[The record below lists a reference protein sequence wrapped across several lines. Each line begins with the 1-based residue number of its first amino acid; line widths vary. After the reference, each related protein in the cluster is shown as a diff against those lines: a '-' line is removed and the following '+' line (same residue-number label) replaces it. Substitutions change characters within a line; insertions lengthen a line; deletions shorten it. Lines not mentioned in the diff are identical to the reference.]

1 MTEPPDLPKTTGPT
15 SNDASFTEDG
25 TRENSSSDF
34 TTGLAVGVGTIAIVG
49 LITAVFVSAAVVV
62 YFRCK
67 KRDKT
72 REREERE
79 DSPVYETIE
88 DYDNGTTPHMHNV
101 NRVQATTWQLH
112 DAMETHRPAAVEYLE
127 PQDVSREVTTERER
141 AIETSENMAY
151 IVIDRKERMT
161 FQDDTE
167 QEYTTLNGLVVQ

>member
-1 MTEPPDLPKTTGPT
+1 M
-15 SNDASFTEDG
+15 
-25 TRENSSSDF
+25 
-34 TTGLAVGVGTIAIVG
+34 GTIVIIAM
-49 LITAVFVSAAVVV
+49 ITAVFVTTAVVV
-62 YFRCK
+62 YFRYK

-88 DYDNGTTPHMHNV
+88 DYDNGTIPHMHSV
-101 NRVQATTWQLH
+101 NRVQATMWQLH

-151 IVIDRKERMT
+151 
-161 FQDDTE
+161 
-167 QEYTTLNGLVVQ
+167 VVVDQKDISR